1 MNEDTLNW
9 AWDKKKEKKDKKDN
23 KDKKITMKD
32 VIKVVKSSPTIKN
45 LLKK

>member
-9 AWDKKKEKKDKKDN
+9 AWDKKKEKKDN
-23 KDKKITMKD
+23 KNNKITMKD

-45 LLKK
+45 LLRK